1 MKYRITEH
9 QDGNNKTYYT
19 VELLQKGIFWGESW
33 ETVRS
38 YSHPKIRVPKMFET
52 IKAAQE
58 YIKAQNWTTRIVE
71 EGIV

>member
-9 QDGNNKTYYT
+9 RDGNDKTYFT
-19 VELLQKGIFWGESW
+19 VEYLRKGIFWGESW
-33 ETVRS
+33 QTVGE
-38 YSHPKIRVPKMFET
+38 HPNPRISVVTKFNSIA
-52 IKAAQE
+52 AAQE